1 MRNAALIVVLTLS
14 VAAAWAQHIRPDTEP
29 MPSDLGQTW
38 VEIDGQ
44 VYGAKANELGPIGG
58 GEGYQRIVTDGNY
71 RVATVD
77 ELIEA
82 LKQAKA
88 GEVVYIE
95 PDTQIDCTT
104 LVFAEKLVLE
114 IPEGVTL
121 ASNRGHEGSRGAMIC
136 SDAFATRPL
145 IRPLG
150 PNVRITGLWIRG
162 PDPKRR
168 LDHHQRSFKAE
179 RGDSEAQHVYYYKF
193 PMSSGI
199 SSEFPGLEVD
209 NCELSG
215 WSICAV
221 GLSSGT
227 DHHIHHNY
235 IHHNQMNGLGY
246 GVSHGYGKEAVSL
259 IEYNV
264 FDANRHS
271 IAATG
276 SPGNAYEAANNVEL
290 GVSLSHCFDMHGG
303 GDRRD
308 GTNIAGDWM
317 KMHHNTFRAPIRAI
331 AIRGVPE
338 QEADIHHN
346 WFFHSAPGPLVI
358 MPWPTGDETRVNMH
372 DNAYGLR
379 DPAVWDITYNSYQEA
394 FEAGMTAYTAHQTA
408 QARARFVQAL
418 DLAGSGAE
426 RASMHLRIGHCYLS
440 DRAYHV
446 ARYHYDAVLNTP
458 GADARDLLAAQNR
471 LEQVK
476 KATPES
482 TRKWDL
488 AFSDDFERDQLGDDW
503 KVLVG
508 EWRTEG
514 GKLVG
519 TGGHAEIVIT
529 RKFPGCQ
536 RIEFEAMTNAARPC
550 DFSPSIQGAGL
561 GSARATG
568 YLLQFGG
575 AGNTLNRILRNDQQ
589 IEDRSV
595 QRFIEP
601 GKVHHVVAELDGDT
615 VRLVVDGYTIME
627 ARDYPPLLG
636 PDNETVGLYIYAE
649 TAIDNLKVFTSS
661 PR

>member
-1 MRNAALIVVLTLS
+1 
-14 VAAAWAQHIRPDTEP
+14 
-29 MPSDLGQTW
+29 
-38 VEIDGQ
+38 
-44 VYGAKANELGPIGG
+44 
-58 GEGYQRIVTDGNY
+58 
-71 RVATVD
+71 
-77 ELIEA
+77 
-82 LKQAKA
+82 
-88 GEVVYIE
+88 
-95 PDTQIDCTT
+95 
-104 LVFAEKLVLE
+104 
-114 IPEGVTL
+114 
-121 ASNRGHEGSRGAMIC
+121 
-136 SDAFATRPL
+136 
-145 IRPLG
+145 
-150 PNVRITGLWIRG
+150 
-162 PDPKRR
+162 
-168 LDHHQRSFKAE
+168 
-179 RGDSEAQHVYYYKF
+179 
-193 PMSSGI
+193 
-199 SSEFPGLEVD
+199 
-209 NCELSG
+209 
-215 WSICAV
+215 
-221 GLSSGT
+221 
-227 DHHIHHNY
+227 
-235 IHHNQMNGLGY
+235 
-246 GVSHGYGKEAVSL
+246 
-259 IEYNV
+259 
-264 FDANRHS
+264 
-271 IAATG
+271 
-276 SPGNAYEAANNVEL
+276 
-290 GVSLSHCFDMHGG
+290 MHGG

-308 GTNIAGDWM
+308 DTNIAGDWM

-346 WFFHSAPGPLVI
+346 WFFHSAPGSLVI

-372 DNAYGLR
+372 DNAYGIR

-394 FEAGMTAYTAHQTA
+394 FEAGMTAYTAHETA

-426 RASMHLRIGHCYLS
+426 RAKLQLHIGHCYLRN
-440 DRAYHV
+440 RAFHV
-446 ARYHYDAVLNTP
+446 ARYHYEAVLNTP
-458 GADARDLLAAQNR
+458 EADARTLLAAQNR
-471 LEQVK
+471 LEQVE

-514 GKLVG
+514 GKLVS
-519 TGGHAEIVIT
+519 TGSHAEIVIT

-536 RIEFEAMTNAARPC
+536 RLEFEAMTNAARPC

-561 GSARATG
+561 GTARATG

-615 VRLVVDGYTIME
+615 VRLIVDGYTIME

-636 PDNETVGLYIYAE
+636 PGHETVGLYIYAE
-649 TAIDNLKVFTSS
+649 TAIDNIKVFTSS